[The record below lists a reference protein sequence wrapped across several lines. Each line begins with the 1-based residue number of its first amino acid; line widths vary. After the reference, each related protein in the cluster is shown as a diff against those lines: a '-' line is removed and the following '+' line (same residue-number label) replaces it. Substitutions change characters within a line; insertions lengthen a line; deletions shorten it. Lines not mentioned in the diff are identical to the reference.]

1 MILYNVAV
9 GSFLFHIFLPSDISI
24 LLTFLR
30 ASFLLPF
37 TSINSVVVDSCIII
51 PNSSSKHCLVII
63 DWSAPVAVI
72 TSTLVPLIYT
82 IVLAQSVGWGW
93 EG

>member
-1 MILYNVAV
+1 
-9 GSFLFHIFLPSDISI
+9 
-24 LLTFLR
+24 
-30 ASFLLPF
+30 
-37 TSINSVVVDSCIII
+37 
-51 PNSSSKHCLVII
+51 VII
-63 DWSAPVAVI
+63 DWPAPVAII